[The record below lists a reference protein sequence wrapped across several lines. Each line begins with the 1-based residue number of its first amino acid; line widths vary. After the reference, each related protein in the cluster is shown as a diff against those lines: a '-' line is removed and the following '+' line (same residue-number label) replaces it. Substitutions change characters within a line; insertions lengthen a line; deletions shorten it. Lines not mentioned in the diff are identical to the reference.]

1 MTTPS
6 ASTALIR
13 VHFWGAAHTVTGSM
27 HRVETPG
34 KTFLLDCGLFQGKRS
49 EARQRNSTFPFA
61 TKDIDAVV
69 ISHAHIDHI
78 GKLPMLFRQGFAG
91 PVHCT
96 PATRDLMAI
105 MLADSAHIQEED
117 AKHLNKRRPAG
128 QPKVEPLYDQ
138 QDVVR
143 TMKACQSVPYDRT
156 IEISK
161 GVELTFVDAGHLLGS
176 AMVHLEVEHQ
186 GRKASLTFTGDLG
199 RKAQPILRDPAPV
212 PACDLLISESTYGG
226 RNHEPMADTAALLGE
241 VVRRTIDRG
250 GKLLIPAFSLGRT
263 QTIVLF
269 LHELIRAGKLPDVQ
283 VFVDSPLASEATAV
297 FRMHPECF
305 DEATLELLDRDPDL
319 FGGQRIQYVRSTED
333 SKKLNARP
341 GPAVIISASGMCEAG
356 RILHHLK
363 HNIAD
368 PRTTVLL
375 AGYQAPETLGRR
387 LAEHRPE
394 VKIFDQM
401 IPLRAEVVMGSGF
414 SSHAGHD
421 DLVAYLSPLVG
432 KAKKVC
438 LVHGEPES
446 SEALAVSLREKG
458 FTDVTVPDRGDVVE
472 VG

>member
-6 ASTALIR
+6 SPLIR

-27 HRVETPG
+27 HLVETPG
-34 KTFLLDCGLFQGKRS
+34 KTFLLDCGLYQGKRA
-49 EARQRNSTFPFA
+49 EARRRNSSFPFDA
-61 TKDIDAVV
+61 KDIDAVV
-69 ISHAHIDHI
+69 ISHAHVDHI
-78 GKLPMLFRQGFAG
+78 GNLPALFNHGFDG

-117 AKHLNKRRPAG
+117 AKHLNKRRQQGAPM
-128 QPKVEPLYDQ
+128 VEPLYDRR
-138 QDVVR
+138 DVVR

-156 IEISK
+156 IEIAK
-161 GVELTFVDAGHLLGS
+161 GVSLTFVDAGHLLGS
-176 AMVHLEVEHQ
+176 AMVHLAVEHQ

-212 PACDLLISESTYGG
+212 PECDLLISESTYGG
-226 RNHEPMADTAALLGE
+226 RNHEPMVETAELLGQI
-241 VVRRTIDRG
+241 VKRTIARG
-250 GKLLIPAFSLGRT
+250 GKVLIPAFSLGRT
-263 QTIVLF
+263 QTIVLY
-269 LHELIRAGKLPDVQ
+269 LHELIRAGKLPDVE
-283 VFVDSPLASEATAV
+283 VYVDSPLASEATAV

-305 DEATLELLDRDPDL
+305 DSETLALMDKDPDL
-319 FGGQRIQYVRSTED
+319 FGGSRIQYVRSTED
-333 SKKLNARP
+333 SKKLNAKP
-341 GPAVIISASGMCEAG
+341 GPAVIIAASGMCEAG

-363 HNIAD
+363 HNISD

-375 AGYQAPETLGRR
+375 AGYQAPDTLGRR

-401 IPLRAEVVMGSGF
+401 IPLRAEVIMGSGF

-421 DLVAYLSPLVG
+421 ELVAYLSPLVG
-432 KAKKVC
+432 RAKKVC

-446 SEALAVSLREKG
+446 SEALAVSLRAKG
-458 FTDVTVPDRGDVVE
+458 FADVTVPDRGDVVE
-472 VG
+472 MG